1 MSLFFYWFGV
11 PGSRPGSLCAFTR
24 VACYS
29 IGHAFLTF
37 TGDNWL
43 ISHFFSF
50 GVNLARSRVNCGHWL
65 RGTPPNIVSGSSRD
79 PLPGGTPPKI
89 CSGSVPGLSS
99 GVQLR
104 RASEDPFRIRH
115 ASEVCFVVFPPFVVY
130 NQHER
135 KKFYFRSCLQA
146 VRLRSGRLSF
156 SEVCSFSGGV
166 RSWFS
171 PIEILNKMRAHFKAR
186 HFANKIN

>member
-43 ISHFFSF
+43 SSHFFSF

-65 RGTPPNIVSGSSRD
+65 RGTPPKIRSGSA
-79 PLPGGTPPKI
+79 TPPKCASLYFPLSLYI
-89 CSGSVPGLSS
+89 INMNGKSSIFVHVFKRSGSG
-99 GVQLR
+99 
-104 RASEDPFRIRH
+104 RAAFH
-115 ASEVCFVVFPPFVVY
+115 FLKC
-130 NQHER
+130 
-135 KKFYFRSCLQA
+135 A
-146 VRLRSGRLSF
+146 VAP
-156 SEVCSFSGGV
+156 GV